1 MQRSPPPD
9 PSDNNADGFAA
20 KLTCGVGNVFKYCV
34 AAFNADDGWDLFS
47 KTATGP
53 IGEVKIYDSICYG
66 NGFYIDADGE
76 VKATAGD
83 GNGFKMGGSGLA
95 VMHEAYNCIS
105 FGNKTNGFT
114 NNSDP
119 MGKYIDCMGYNNGGS
134 NLELHVYTGAEPQFT
149 VTNFKSFADSTY
161 QNISTDIAEGD

>member
-1 MQRSPPPD
+1 M
-9 PSDNNADGFAA
+9 
-20 KLTCGVGNVFKYCV
+20 GNVFKYCV
-34 AAFNADDGWDLFS
+34 AAFNAEEGWDLLS

-105 FGNKTNGFT
+105 FATRQ
-114 NNSDP
+114 
-119 MGKYIDCMGYNNGGS
+119 MVLLI
-134 NLELHVYTGAEPQFT
+134 T
-149 VTNFKSFADSTY
+149 VT
-161 QNISTDIAEGD
+161 Q